1 MCMCMCMCMATKTI
15 TIMEDAYK
23 ILLNRKHKNESFS
36 GVIRRITGE
45 KKDIMRFA
53 GAWKDLSED
62 EIEKMK
68 NGVAELRKE
77 STEEL
82 FKRIK
87 RVRDS
92 DMS

>member
-1 MCMCMCMCMATKTI
+1 MCMCMATKTI

-53 GAWKDLSED
+53 GAWKHLKEDEVKDMEKRIDLIRRRSTRDLLKKLEKNDLS
-62 EIEKMK
+62 
-68 NGVAELRKE
+68 
-77 STEEL
+77 
-82 FKRIK
+82 
-87 RVRDS
+87 
-92 DMS
+92 